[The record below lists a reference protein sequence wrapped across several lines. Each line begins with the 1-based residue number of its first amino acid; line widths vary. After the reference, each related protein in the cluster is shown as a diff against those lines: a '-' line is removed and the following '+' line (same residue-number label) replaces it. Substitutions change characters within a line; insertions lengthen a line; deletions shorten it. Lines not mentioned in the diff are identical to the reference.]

1 MDLQGRGHQYE
12 EMDTVI
18 RAQVADL
25 RADFRELRETLMA
38 QIARVEQNLNHTLI
52 GLRLPQGFDPPKDA
66 RQRGDAGEE
75 GGAPFC
81 F

>member
-52 GLRLPQGFDPPKDA
+52 GLRLHQGFDPPK
-66 RQRGDAGEE
+66 QRGDAGEE